1 MNRSRFG
8 GVGAGGGSGATTF
21 GGLLDAG
28 SVDLPAAN
36 APLAA
41 ALNALDLAVDNAAT
55 AAAAAAAPDTAP
67 ELAATIGGA
76 TTEQKTALIA
86 ALGAATQPGAILA
99 KSASATLAFSE
110 LGHNRTVLSQ
120 GAGPHTYTL
129 GTDFPADADVVILP
143 ESNLAATFAV
153 VAGAGHTIYV
163 PPDCSVAS
171 ATAQGGAVSLRYR
184 GANTWHCTSPA
195 RVEAGSGGTP
205 TSRTLLAAT
214 AVAAAGTA
222 TAVASTAPKT
232 VECKVAATGSG
243 SIVARFDVF
252 ASFDAG
258 ATYTRI
264 DTLFVTG
271 ADAAGAQRSIVFNA
285 QFTHIRVDLVSLE
298 TTGVTAAT
306 ATALGIW

>member
-1 MNRSRFG
+1 MGMRYTPGLG
-8 GVGAGGGSGATTF
+8 GPGGATAFAALTDASTVNIRA
-21 GGLLDAG
+21 LNPQLDA
-28 SVDLPAAN
+28 DL
-36 APLAA
+36 
-41 ALNALDLAVDNAAT
+41 DAVEQ
-55 AAAAAAAPDTAP
+55 AAAAAAAPDTAA
-67 ELAATIGGA
+67 EIQATVAAA
-76 TTEQKTALIA
+76 TTEQKTALLA

-99 KSASATLAFSE
+99 KNASATLAFSE

-143 ESNLAATFAV
+143 ESNLAAAFTV

-163 PPDCSVAS
+163 PPDCSTAS

-184 GANTWHCTSPA
+184 GAGIWHCTSPA
-195 RVEAGSGGTP
+195 RVEAGAGGAP

-214 AVAAAGTA
+214 AVAAQGTA

-285 QFTHIRVDLVSLE
+285 QFTHVRVDLVSLE